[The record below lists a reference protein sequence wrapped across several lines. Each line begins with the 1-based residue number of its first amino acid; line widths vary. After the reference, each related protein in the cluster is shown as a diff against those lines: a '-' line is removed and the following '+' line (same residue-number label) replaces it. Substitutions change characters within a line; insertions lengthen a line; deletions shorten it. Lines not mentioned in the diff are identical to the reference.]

1 MMERSDLFEHLLS
14 EGDIALY
21 KLDEWADKTPDK
33 VFIYYGETGLSLSF
47 AEVRQ
52 RSDALAAALAS
63 LGVTQGDRISVL
75 SSNSLVAAVSMFAA
89 WRLGALYAPH
99 NFNLRGQLLSYQI
112 NDTAPAVLITD
123 PSFGD
128 PFSEIAGELVLEHIV
143 VFPERYGSEEPGHE
157 DLDVRFPDT
166 ICHSLSSLPTAET
179 GLPDIQL
186 DPFDPATIIYTSGT
200 TGPAKGVVLGHR
212 WINQYSFPLRS
223 MDGDDEVIYCDLPLY
238 HVGGVY
244 ALLIR
249 ALWKGNTV
257 GLWNRFSPN
266 EFWDRIAICGATS
279 CILMDVM
286 VPWLMG
292 APAQPDDRKNTLYKV
307 HMQPLAA
314 SHHEVARRFGFD
326 FVSCG
331 FGQTE
336 SGCGFL
342 AIIDQFGDER
352 GTPPELYRGMPKQ
365 ALRERIEYLGGA
377 VVDGAGPIPKGFMG
391 LANPFL
397 EVSIMDDN
405 DNPLPQGAVGQIAF
419 RPRTPGGLMQQYLNK
434 PEATLKAWRNL
445 WFHTGDAGVRD
456 EDGTYR
462 FVDRIG
468 GYFRV
473 RGENVSSFEVESV
486 LGAHPRI
493 RAVAAVPVP
502 AKVGS
507 EDDIA
512 VFIELADEQDM
523 SEAELLAY
531 ARKQMP
537 KYMQPAYVRFV
548 DSLPVTPT
556 NKVQK
561 YVLKKGLIE
570 EIEAFPAEGRKES
583 AIRTAR

>member
-33 VFIYYGETGLSLSF
+33 TFIYYGETDLSLSF
-47 AEVRQ
+47 SEIRR
-52 RSDALAAALAS
+52 RSNALAAGLAS
-63 LGVTQGDRISVL
+63 LGVAHGDRVSVL
-75 SSNSLVAAVSMFAA
+75 TSNSLVATISMFAA

-112 NDTAPAVLITD
+112 NDTGPVVLITE
-123 PSFGD
+123 PSFSD
-128 PFSEIAGELVLEHIV
+128 SFSEIAGELDLDHIV
-143 VFPERYGSEEPGHE
+143 VFPEAYGAESPGNE
-157 DLDVRFPDT
+157 DLGVRFSATACHPLSEISNTDT
-166 ICHSLSSLPTAET
+166 A
-179 GLPDIQL
+179 LPDIQL

-212 WINQYSFPLRS
+212 WINQYSFPLRC
-223 MDGDDEVIYCDLPLY
+223 MDGDDEVLYCDLPLY

-249 ALWKGNTV
+249 GLWKGNTV

-266 EFWDRIAICGATS
+266 TFWDRIARCGATS

-292 APAQPDDRKNTLYKV
+292 APARPDDRANTLYKV

-342 AIIDQFGDER
+342 AIIDQFGDGH

-365 ALRERIEYLGGA
+365 ALRDRIEYLGGA
-377 VVDGAGPIPKGFMG
+377 VVDGKEPIPKGFMG

-397 EVSIMDDN
+397 EVAIMDDN
-405 DNPLPQGAVGQIAF
+405 DNPLPRGSVGQIAF
-419 RPRTPGGLMQQYLNK
+419 RPRTPGGIMQQYLNK

-462 FVDRIG
+462 FIDRIG

-486 LGAHPRI
+486 LSSHQKI

-502 AKVGS
+502 AQVGS

-512 VFIELADEQDM
+512 VFIELADDQDM
-523 SEAELLAY
+523 SESELRAY
-531 ARKQMP
+531 AQKQMP

-548 DSLPVTPT
+548 DALPVTPT

-561 YVLKKGLIE
+561 YVLKKSILE
-570 EIEAFPAEGRKES
+570 EMEISSGEG
-583 AIRTAR
+583 

>member
-1 MMERSDLFEHLLS
+1 MMPRSDLYEHLVS

-33 VFIYYGETGLSLSF
+33 TFIHFGETGLRLSF
-47 AEVRQ
+47 AEVRL
-52 RSDALAAALAS
+52 RSNVLAAGLAS
-63 LGVTQGDRISVL
+63 IGVTKGDRVSVL
-75 SSNSLVAAVSMFAA
+75 TGNSLTATIAMFAA
-89 WRLGALYAPH
+89 WRVGALYAPH
-99 NFNLRGQLLSYQI
+99 NYNLHGQLLSYQI
-112 NDTAPAVLITD
+112 NDTNPAVMITD
-123 PSFGD
+123 TSFSD
-128 PFSEIAGELVLEHIV
+128 VLADIAGELTLSQVV
-143 VFPERYGSEEPGHE
+143 VFPGEYGAESSGSEDMRLPG
-157 DLDVRFPDT
+157 
-166 ICHSLSSLPTAET
+166 INCHPLAAVQQCGDE
-179 GLPDIQL
+179 LPDVSL

-249 ALWKGNTV
+249 ALWKGNTL

-266 EFWDRIAICGATS
+266 EFWNRIASCSATS

-292 APAQPDDRKNTLYKV
+292 APERPDDRVNSLYKV

-342 AIIDQFGDER
+342 AIIDQFGDEH

-365 ALRERIEYLGGA
+365 ALRERIEYLGG
-377 VVDGAGPIPKGFMG
+377 VVVNGSDDIPKGFMG
-391 LANPFL
+391 KANPFL
-397 EVSIMDDN
+397 EVAIMDDN
-405 DNPLPQGAVGQIAF
+405 DNPLPTGSVGQIAF
-419 RPRTPGGLMQQYLNK
+419 RPRTPDGIMQQYLNK
-434 PEATLKAWRNL
+434 PDATLKAWRNL

-456 EDGTYR
+456 ADGTYR

-486 LGAHPRI
+486 LNAHPKI

-502 AKVGS
+502 ARVGS

-512 VFIELADEQDM
+512 VFVELSDEQDM
-523 SEAELLAY
+523 SESELRAY
-531 ARKQMP
+531 SENEMP
-537 KYMQPAYVRFV
+537 KYMQPAYVRFI
-548 DSLPVTPT
+548 DELPITPT

-561 YVLKKGLIE
+561 YILKNQILQDIGVDAKSG
-570 EIEAFPAEGRKES
+570 
-583 AIRTAR
+583 

>member
-1 MMERSDLFEHLLS
+1 
-14 EGDIALY
+14 
-21 KLDEWADKTPDK
+21 
-33 VFIYYGETGLSLSF
+33 
-47 AEVRQ
+47 
-52 RSDALAAALAS
+52 
-63 LGVTQGDRISVL
+63 
-75 SSNSLVAAVSMFAA
+75 
-89 WRLGALYAPH
+89 
-99 NFNLRGQLLSYQI
+99 
-112 NDTAPAVLITD
+112 
-123 PSFGD
+123 
-128 PFSEIAGELVLEHIV
+128 
-143 VFPERYGSEEPGHE
+143 
-157 DLDVRFPDT
+157 
-166 ICHSLSSLPTAET
+166 
-179 GLPDIQL
+179 
-186 DPFDPATIIYTSGT
+186 
-200 TGPAKGVVLGHR
+200 VLGHR

-266 EFWDRIAICGATS
+266 EFWDRIASCGATS

-292 APAQPDDRKNTLYKV
+292 APAQPDDRENTLYKV

-342 AIIDQFGDER
+342 AIIDQFGDEH

-365 ALRERIEYLGGA
+365 TLRDRIRYLGGA
-377 VVDGAGPIPKGFMG
+377 VVDGAGPIPNGFMG

-434 PEATLKAWRNL
+434 AEATLKAWRNL
-445 WFHTGDAGVRD
+445 WFHTGDAGVQD

-462 FVDRIG
+462 FVDRMG
-468 GYFRV
+468 SYFRV

-486 LGAHPRI
+486 ISSHPGI

-502 AKVGS
+502 ARVGS

-512 VFIELADEQDM
+512 VFVELADGGEAI
-523 SEAELLAY
+523 SESDLRAY
-531 ARKQMP
+531 AQRHMP
-537 KYMQPAYVRFV
+537 KYMLPMYVRFV
-548 DSLPVTPT
+548 ESLPVTPT

-561 YVLKKGLIE
+561 FVLKNQILE
-570 EIEAFPAEGRKES
+570 EIGTTSES
-583 AIRTAR
+583 G

>member
-1 MMERSDLFEHLLS
+1 MMQRADLYEHLVS

-21 KLDEWADKTPDK
+21 KLDQWADKTPDK
-33 VFIYYGETGLSLSF
+33 TFIHFGETGLQLSF

-52 RSDALAAALAS
+52 RSDALAAGLAA
-63 LGVTQGDRISVL
+63 LGVKKGDRVSVL
-75 SSNSLVAAVSMFAA
+75 TGNALSATIAMFAA
-89 WRLGALYAPH
+89 WRVGALYAPH

-112 NDTAPAVLITD
+112 NDTSPAVMVTD
-123 PSFGD
+123 TAFAEVLAD
-128 PFSEIAGELVLEHIV
+128 IASELTIDQVV
-143 VFPERYGSEEPGHE
+143 VFPADYGAASTGPEDMQLPG
-157 DLDVRFPDT
+157 VS
-166 ICHSLSSLPTAET
+166 CHALSGFQQPGGA
-179 GLPDIQL
+179 LPDVTL
-186 DPFDPATIIYTSGT
+186 GPYDPATIIYTSGT

-212 WINQYSFPLRS
+212 WINQYCFPLRV

-244 ALLIR
+244 ALLTR
-249 ALWKGNTV
+249 ALWRGNGV

-266 EFWDRIAICGATS
+266 DFWNRIAECRATS
-279 CILMDVM
+279 CLLMDVM

-292 APAQPDDRKNTLYKV
+292 APERPDDRQNTLSKV

-336 SGCGFL
+336 SGSGFMAL
-342 AIIDQFGDER
+342 IDEFGDEP
-352 GTPPELYRGMPKQ
+352 GTPPELYRSLPK
-365 ALRERIEYLGGA
+365 AVMRERIQYLGGV
-377 VVDGAGPIPKGFMG
+377 VVDGAAGVPKGFIG
-391 LANPFL
+391 NANPFL
-397 EVSIMDDN
+397 EAAILDEN
-405 DNPLPQGAVGQIAF
+405 DNPLPRGTVGEIAF
-419 RPRTPGGLMQQYLNK
+419 RPRTPGALMQQYLNK

-445 WFHTGDAGVRD
+445 WFHTGDAGVQD
-456 EDGTYR
+456 ADGTYR
-462 FVDRIG
+462 FVDRMG

-486 LGAHPRI
+486 ISAHPSV

-502 AKVGS
+502 ARVGS

-512 VFIELADEQDM
+512 VFVELSDGGDALTEEALRAWAEQ
-523 SEAELLAY
+523 
-531 ARKQMP
+531 QMP
-537 KYMQPAYVRFV
+537 RYMLPAYVRFV

-561 YVLKKGLIE
+561 FVLKNQILE
-570 EIEAFPAEGRKES
+570 EINAES
-583 AIRTAR
+583 P

>member
-1 MMERSDLFEHLLS
+1 MMQRSDLYEHLVS

-33 VFIYYGETGLSLSF
+33 TFIHFGETGLRLSF

-52 RSDALAAALAS
+52 RSNVLAAGLAS
-63 LGVTQGDRISVL
+63 LGVTKGDRVSVL
-75 SSNSLVAAVSMFAA
+75 TGNSLTATIAMFAA
-89 WRLGALYAPH
+89 WRVGALYAPH
-99 NFNLRGQLLSYQI
+99 NYNLRGQLLSYQI
-112 NDTAPAVLITD
+112 NDTSPAVMITD
-123 PSFGD
+123 TSFSD
-128 PFSEIAGELVLEHIV
+128 VLADIAGELTISQVV
-143 VFPERYGSEEPGHE
+143 VFPGEYGEEPSGSEDMRLPS
-157 DLDVRFPDT
+157 
-166 ICHSLSSLPTAET
+166 INCHPLAAIQQSGGE
-179 GLPDIQL
+179 LPDVSL

-266 EFWDRIAICGATS
+266 DFWNRIASCGATS

-286 VPWLMG
+286 VPWLMA
-292 APAQPDDRKNTLYKV
+292 APERSDDRVNTLYKV

-342 AIIDQFGDER
+342 AIIDQFGDEN
-352 GTPPELYRGMPKQ
+352 GTPSELYRGMPKQ

-377 VVDGAGPIPKGFMG
+377 VVSGFDDIPKGFMG
-391 LANPFL
+391 NANPFL
-397 EVSIMDDN
+397 EVAIMDDN
-405 DNPLPQGAVGQIAF
+405 DNPLPTGAVGQIAF
-419 RPRTPGGLMQQYLNK
+419 RPRTPDGIMQQYLNK
-434 PEATLKAWRNL
+434 PDATLKAWRNL
-445 WFHTGDAGVRD
+445 WFHTGDAGIRD
-456 EDGTYR
+456 PDGTYR

-486 LGAHPRI
+486 LNTHPKI

-502 AKVGS
+502 ARVGS

-512 VFIELADEQDM
+512 VFVELSDDQDM
-523 SEAELLAY
+523 SESELRAY
-531 ARKQMP
+531 AEDQMP
-537 KYMQPAYVRFV
+537 KYMQPTYVRFI
-548 DSLPVTPT
+548 DALPITPT

-561 YVLKKGLIE
+561 YVLKNQILQDIGVDAKSG
-570 EIEAFPAEGRKES
+570 
-583 AIRTAR
+583 

>member
-1 MMERSDLFEHLLS
+1 MMERSDLFEHLLE
-14 EGDIALY
+14 EGDIALH
-21 KLDEWADKTPDK
+21 KLDEWAGETPDK
-33 VFIYYGETGLSLSF
+33 TFIYYGETGLGLSF

-52 RSDALAAALAS
+52 RSDALAAGLAS
-63 LGVTQGDRISVL
+63 LGVAKGDRVSVL
-75 SSNSLVAAVSMFAA
+75 SSNSLVATISMFAA

-112 NDTAPAVLITD
+112 NDTGPAVLITD
-123 PSFGD
+123 PSFGE
-128 PFSEIAGELVLEHIV
+128 PLSEIGDELDLDHIV
-143 VFPERYGSEEPGHE
+143 VFPEGYGSQSPGNE
-157 DLDVRFPDT
+157 DLGVAWKRTACHPLSRLLENGTAIPDVP
-166 ICHSLSSLPTAET
+166 
-179 GLPDIQL
+179 L
-186 DPFDPATIIYTSGT
+186 DPHDPATIIYTSGT

-212 WINQYSFPLRS
+212 WINQYSFPLRN
-223 MDGDDEVIYCDLPLY
+223 MDGDDEVLYCDLPLY

-266 EFWDRIAICGATS
+266 DFWNRIASCGATS

-292 APAQPDDRKNTLYKV
+292 APARPDDRANTLYKV

-342 AIIDQFGDER
+342 AIIDQFGDEH

-365 ALRERIEYLGGA
+365 ALRERIEYLGGM
-377 VVDGAGPIPKGFMG
+377 VVEGTGLIPKGFMG

-397 EVSIMDDN
+397 EVAIMDDN
-405 DNPLPQGAVGQIAF
+405 DNPLPVGEVGQIAF
-419 RPRTPGGLMQQYLNK
+419 RPRTPGGIMQQYLNK
-434 PEATLKAWRNL
+434 PDATLKAWRNL

-456 EDGTYR
+456 ADGTYR

-486 LGAHPRI
+486 LNTHPKI

-502 AKVGS
+502 ARVGS

-512 VFIELADEQDM
+512 VFVELSDDQDM
-523 SEAELLAY
+523 SEPELRAY
-531 ARKQMP
+531 AEKQMP
-537 KYMQPAYVRFV
+537 KYMQPAYVRFIEA
-548 DSLPVTPT
+548 LPITPT

-561 YVLKKGLIE
+561 YLLKKSILE
-570 EIEAFPAEGRKES
+570 ELDVPRGH
-583 AIRTAR
+583 

>member
-1 MMERSDLFEHLLS
+1 MMQRSDLYEHLVS
-14 EGDIALY
+14 EGDIALD
-21 KLDEWADKTPDK
+21 KLDEWANKTPDK
-33 VFIYYGETGLSLSF
+33 TFIHFGETGLKLSF

-52 RSDALAAALAS
+52 RSNVLAAGLAS
-63 LGVTQGDRISVL
+63 LGVTKGDRVSVL
-75 SSNSLVAAVSMFAA
+75 TGNSLTATIAMFAA
-89 WRLGALYAPH
+89 WRVGALYAPH
-99 NFNLRGQLLSYQI
+99 NYNLRGQLLSYQI
-112 NDTAPAVLITD
+112 NDTSPAVMITD
-123 PSFGD
+123 TAFAD
-128 PFSEIAGELVLEHIV
+128 VLADIASELTVNHVV
-143 VFPERYGSEEPGHE
+143 VFPGAYGAELSGSEDMQLQGI
-157 DLDVRFPDT
+157 
-166 ICHSLSSLPTAET
+166 ICHPLAAIEQS
-179 GLPDIQL
+179 GGDLPDVSL
-186 DPFDPATIIYTSGT
+186 DPHDPATIIYTSGT

-223 MDGDDEVIYCDLPLY
+223 MDGDNEVIYCDLPLY

-266 EFWDRIAICGATS
+266 DFWNRIASCSATS

-286 VPWLMG
+286 VPWLMAG
-292 APAQPDDRKNTLYKV
+292 PERSDDRANTLYKV

-342 AIIDQFGDER
+342 AIIDQFGDEN

-365 ALRERIEYLGGA
+365 ALRERIKYLGGD
-377 VVDGAGPIPKGFMG
+377 VVNGSDEIPKGFMG
-391 LANPFL
+391 KANPFL
-397 EVSIMDDN
+397 EVAIMDEN
-405 DNPLPQGAVGQIAF
+405 DNPLPTGTVGQIAF
-419 RPRTPGGLMQQYLNK
+419 RPRTPGGIMQQYLNK

-445 WFHTGDAGVRD
+445 WFHTGDAGIRD
-456 EDGTYR
+456 ADGTYR

-486 LGAHPRI
+486 LTAHPKI

-512 VFIELADEQDM
+512 VFVELSDGQDM
-523 SEAELLAY
+523 SVSELRAY
-531 ARKQMP
+531 AEDQMP
-537 KYMQPAYVRFV
+537 KYMQPAYVRFI
-548 DSLPVTPT
+548 DALPITPT

-561 YVLKKGLIE
+561 YVLKNQILQDIGVDAKSG
-570 EIEAFPAEGRKES
+570 
-583 AIRTAR
+583 